1 MNLKTGFEC
10 LALRWSC
17 KNLQPHLGVRRTYV
31 KFSLLCQG
39 NKKKPD
45 KIQVLLTPILRQA
58 LLATITIVRR
68 FAQYELSDYESWPQS
83 QIYTSDIL
91 FWWFQLFLLDLH
103 QTIFCFYNMDKPHA
117 FPASIFASRKRPA
130 KGKVKLTIMIS
141 LSFAL
146 VPWPNPNVAMI
157 YYIEHAF
164 FYQSVVTLRKLWR
177 RIIFSLSGGAGGL
190 FKSFSAHSFIDLF
203 FLRSGCSFS
212 ISR

>member
-1 MNLKTGFEC
+1 MLTIQILF
-10 LALRWSC
+10 ALPE
-17 KNLQPHLGVRRTYV
+17 Q
-31 KFSLLCQG
+31 Q
-39 NKKKPD
+39 KKPD

-91 FWWFQLFLLDLH
+91 FWWFQLFLLDLR

-157 YYIEHAF
+157 YYIEHVF
-164 FYQSVVTLRKLWR
+164 FCQSVVTLRKLWR
-177 RIIFSLSGGAGGL
+177 SVYRTSLGSVLRIVEIR
-190 FKSFSAHSFIDLF
+190 K
-203 FLRSGCSFS
+203 
-212 ISR
+212 